1 MDLTI
6 SLDEIWNGC
15 LQQKRRSQEQ
25 LYKQFYRS
33 MMAVCIQY
41 TMNEQDAV
49 EVLNLAFYKVF
60 TRAKSYDSSKGAL
73 YTWIRKIVIRSCLDH
88 LASRQHLYNTKQI
101 ETDNAISIDADIL
114 HKLNAEEIL
123 NLLRR
128 LPPATKA
135 VFNLYAIEGYD
146 HNEIAHLLNISA
158 GTSRWH
164 LCEAKRLLQNWIKQT
179 A

>member
-1 MDLTI
+1 MTI
-6 SLDEIWNGC
+6 CLEEIWKGC

-25 LYKQFYRS
+25 LYKHFYRS
-33 MMAVCIQY
+33 MMAVCFQY
-41 TMNEQDAV
+41 TSNEQDAV

-60 TRAKSYDSSKGAL
+60 TRGKSYDPSKGAL

-88 LASRQHLYNTKQI
+88 IDSRQHLLNSRPI
-101 ETDNAISIDADIL
+101 EIDTEISIDADIL
-114 HKLNAEEIL
+114 HKLNAEEII
-123 NLLRR
+123 NLLRK

-135 VFNLYAIEGYD
+135 VFNLYVIEGYD
-146 HNEIAHLLNISA
+146 HKEISEQLNISP

>member
-1 MDLTI
+1 MTI
-6 SLDEIWNGC
+6 SLDEIWKGC

-25 LYKQFYRS
+25 LYKYFYRS

-41 TMNEQDAV
+41 TSNDQDAV

-60 TRAKSYDSSKGAL
+60 TKTKSYDSSKGAL
-73 YTWIRKIVIRSCLDH
+73 YTWIRKIVISSCLDH
-88 LASRQHLYNTKQI
+88 IQSRQFLYKSKPIEI
-101 ETDNAISIDADIL
+101 ETEISIEADIL

-123 NLLRR
+123 NLLSR

-135 VFNLYAIEGYD
+135 VFNLYVIEGYD
-146 HNEIAHLLNISA
+146 HSEIANQLKISP

-164 LCEAKRLLQNWIKQT
+164 LSEAKRLLQTWIKQT
-179 A
+179 V